1 VKKLPGLILT
11 AALIAVGVACSG
23 GGGETDTAS
32 LIHRLLQASTSDQG
46 GGLETFVG
54 KLPDSLP
61 VKPPQYPGSK
71 LIVSSRQ
78 PAVTATTPTPD
89 VSGNLSQP
97 LLYLIVLDTA
107 ASRAKVFN
115 YYEDALEHDP
125 WQIAS
130 TFSTENL
137 DTLQFS
143 DVSDADITGVVTIA
157 RGGKD
162 NRTSVLISLQDAG
175 AFRRQLPAFEQQ
187 KSLPLP
193 KQFPSDIP
201 LYKNATVTGSAF
213 VREPGDESFL
223 LVLLTKD
230 GKDQV
235 VDFYR
240 TEFQKLGWIV
250 QAGAPLGVEARS
262 DFQDSAGDIQGAII
276 ADAFARDPR
285 YTEVNIQF
293 RQKPNREP
301 AATTTPAPT
310 GTPTAN
316 PTAAPTTKP

>member
-1 VKKLPGLILT
+1 MKKLPTLVLT
-11 AALIAVGVACSG
+11 AALIAVGVACS

-46 GGLETFVG
+46 GELETFVG

-78 PAVTATTPTPD
+78 RAATATTPAPD
-89 VSGNLSQP
+89 ASGNISQP

-107 ASRAKVFN
+107 DSRAKVFN
-115 YYEDALEHDP
+115 YYEDALERDP

-130 TFSTENL
+130 TFSTEDV

-143 DVSDADITGVVTIA
+143 DVSDPDITGVVTIA

-175 AFRRQLPAFEQQ
+175 AFRERLPPFELQR
-187 KSLPLP
+187 SVPVP
-193 KQFPSDIP
+193 KQFPPDVP
-201 LYKNATVTGSAF
+201 FYKNATVTGSAF
-213 VREPGDESFL
+213 VREPGNESFL
-223 LVLLTKD
+223 LMFLTKD
-230 GKDQV
+230 SKDLV
-235 VDFYR
+235 TDFYR
-240 TEFQKLGWIV
+240 TEFQKLGWTV
-250 QAGAPLGVEARS
+250 QAGAPLGVEQRS
-262 DFQDSAGDIQGAII
+262 NFQDSVGDIQGDII
-276 ADAFARDPR
+276 ADAFERDPS

-293 RQKPNREP
+293 RQAPSREP
-301 AATTTPAPT
+301 SATTTPAPAGT
-310 GTPTAN
+310 TTPRPPAGTPR
-316 PTAAPTTKP
+316 P